1 MTALVDVS
9 AAECQQPQ
17 PASSDVVT
25 SSSHDVISPPPNIDY
40 VDDDVINAAAVV
52 CPGSRVSFFILSSRF
67 FYNSRTVREVCLAR
81 RLSVSG

>member
-9 AAECQQPQ
+9 AAECQQ

-40 VDDDVINAAAVV
+40 VDDDVINATAVV
-52 CPGSRVSFFILSSRF
+52 CPGSRVSFFYSF
-67 FYNSRTVREVCLAR
+67 
-81 RLSVSG
+81 